1 MTLTLTAKIKLLP
14 TEEQIQLLQD
24 TSAAYKR
31 GCNYV
36 SQIICSSKHVNRCKL
51 HPMTYIPLRTEYG
64 LKSQMAQSVLKTT
77 VARYKT
83 LQSNKHD
90 WTLIKFK
97 LPEYDLVYN
106 RDYSITDTCFSVNTL
121 QGRIKVPYISKP
133 FETYFDGTWSF
144 GTAKLVNKHGKW
156 FLHIPFNKEV
166 PEIKA
171 SEFTNVVGVDFGI
184 NFLAVAY
191 ASDGETTFYNGR
203 TIKHKR
209 GQFKKVRKEL
219 QQRQTSSAR
228 RRLKAIGNRENRW
241 MADIN
246 HCVSKALVSK
256 YGSNTLFVIE
266 DLTGV
271 RNATERVRV
280 NDRYVSVSWAFYQL
294 RSFLEY
300 KSIKEG
306 SLTVAVDPKYTSQEC
321 PLCGHVSKSNRD
333 KKNHIFHCQKCG
345 YTSND
350 DRIGGMN
357 LHNKGIEYLLAE
369 TA

>member
-14 TEEQIQLLQD
+14 TDEQIQLLQV

-31 GCNYV
+31 GCNFV
-36 SQIICSSKHVNRCKL
+36 SQVIHETKLVNQFKL
-51 HPMTYIPLRTEYG
+51 HPLTYIPLRTECG

-77 VARYKT
+77 IARYKS
-83 LQSNKHD
+83 LISNKQD
-90 WTLIKFK
+90 WSLIKFK

-106 RDYSITDTCFSVNTL
+106 RDYALTNECFSVNTL
-121 QGRIKVPYISKP
+121 DGRVKVSYISKP
-133 FETYFDGTWSF
+133 FEAYFDGSWSF

-156 FLHIPFNKEV
+156 FLHIPFSKEV

-171 SEFTNVVGVDFGI
+171 SEFQNVVGVDFGI

-191 ASDGETTFYNGR
+191 DSDGKTTFYNGKR
-203 TIKHKR
+203 IKHKR
-209 GQFKKVRKEL
+209 AQYKKTRKEL
-219 QQRQTSSAR
+219 QKRQTSSAR

-241 MADIN
+241 MTDVN

-256 YGSNTLFVIE
+256 YGSGTLFVIE

-271 RNATERVRV
+271 RNTTERVRV
-280 NDRYVSVSWAFYQL
+280 KDRYVSVSWAFYQL

-300 KSIKEG
+300 KSIKAH
-306 SLTVAVDPKYTSQEC
+306 SKTIAVDPKYTSQTC
-321 PLCGHVSKSNRD
+321 PQCGHIEKSNRD
-333 KKNHIFHCQKCG
+333 KKKHIFCCKVCG

-350 DRIGGMN
+350 DRIGGIN